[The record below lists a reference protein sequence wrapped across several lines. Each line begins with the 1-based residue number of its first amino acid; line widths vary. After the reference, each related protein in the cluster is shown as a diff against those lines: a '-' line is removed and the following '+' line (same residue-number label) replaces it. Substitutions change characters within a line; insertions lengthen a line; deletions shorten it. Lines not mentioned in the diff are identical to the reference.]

1 MYFFKYP
8 TCIRSYLEIASY
20 CLKKNIV
27 YKDADDNKRPS
38 GRGEA
43 WGLIP
48 EQHRIIRCF
57 SSIVSFQGSLLQGE
71 YNNSYCSSAANR

>member
-1 MYFFKYP
+1 M
-8 TCIRSYLEIASY
+8 II
-20 CLKKNIV
+20 I
-27 YKDADDNKRPS
+27 NKPS

-43 WGLIP
+43 WGGVGDELIP
-48 EQHRIIRCF
+48 ELHCIIRSF